1 MADIA
6 RQQEMSDMTKS
17 FVTIGFQQ
25 RGRSLVADQPRLS
38 KTAEIAIDLA
48 KRLSESRAGI
58 VAFEQSH
65 DADAEIYDDPV
76 ILFKTGSLPPDFSGE

>member
-1 MADIA
+1 
-6 RQQEMSDMTKS
+6 MTKS
-17 FVTIGFQQ
+17 FITIGFQQ
-25 RGRSLVADQPRLS
+25 RGRSLVPDQPRMS
-38 KTAEIAIDLA
+38 KTAEIAVDLA

-76 ILFKTGSLPPDFSGE
+76 ILFKSGSLPPDFSGD